1 MYSVTVG
8 VYLLVQLISGNNV
21 LKINWLQLSGKF
33 LILFSVFG
41 LLSSATSRKWPK
53 IASSPSLTWRQPGRK
68 FFPAPGADAVHRQT
82 GPDQSVAKLAP
93 VGADYFF
100 SQPAQLEELLLSPSF
115 FSLVCRVGHRR
126 PWDGVLLA
134 SLAAV
139 ADEYGE

>member
-1 MYSVTVG
+1 MSLVYSLTVG

-41 LLSSATSRKWPK
+41 LLSSANSRKWPK
-53 IASSPSLTWRQPGRK
+53 IASSASSSQTWRQPGRN
-68 FFPAPGADAVHRQT
+68 FFPAPGADAGHRQT

-100 SQPAQLEELLLSPSF
+100 CLNPLNSKNFSSHPVSSVWSAESATAVPGMVF
-115 FSLVCRVGHRR
+115 FLRV
-126 PWDGVLLA
+126 LQQ
-134 SLAAV
+134 
-139 ADEYGE
+139 

>member
-53 IASSPSLTWRQPGRK
+53 IASSASSSLTWRQPGRK
-68 FFPAPGADAVHRQT
+68 FFPAPGADAGHRHT
-82 GPDQSVAKLAP
+82 GPDRSVAKLAP

-100 SQPAQLEELLLSPSF
+100 FSTRSTRRTYPLTQFLQFGLPSRPPP
-115 FSLVCRVGHRR
+115 SLGWCSSCESCSSSR
-126 PWDGVLLA
+126 
-134 SLAAV
+134 
-139 ADEYGE
+139 